1 MPDFPID
8 AQTWWALL
16 EIIIVNILLSGDN
29 AVVVALS
36 CRDLPKAQ
44 RKVAIFAGTLIA
56 AFLRV
61 ILTLFADALLEQ
73 PYLRLIGS
81 LTLVWIAVRFLIP
94 DSEESKSAQKTD
106 RFWPAIRTVVV
117 ADIVMSM
124 DNVVGVAAAAHGRQV
139 LLVIGLLTSI
149 PLIIYGSTF
158 IIRLLGRFPVL
169 ITLGAAFLGFIAGEM
184 AVSDQVVAAWVEGQR
199 ALVHVLAPGM
209 TAVAVVMIGKSLNRH
224 KTVRIRALEVKELP
238 AGPERRS

>member
-1 MPDFPID
+1 MPDFAID

-16 EIIIVNILLSGDN
+16 EIVVVNILLSGDN

-81 LTLVWIAVRFLIP
+81 LTLVWIAIKFLIP
-94 DSEESKSAQKTD
+94 DSEESKSTQKTD
-106 RFWPAIRTVVV
+106 RFWPAIRTVVI

-184 AVSDQVVAAWVEGQR
+184 AISDQVIAAWVEGQR
-199 ALVHVLAPGM
+199 ALANVIAPLM
-209 TAVAVVMIGKSLNRH
+209 TAIMVVMIGKSLKRR
-224 KTVRIRALEVKELP
+224 KTVRIRALEVKEP
-238 AGPERRS
+238 SSGPEWRS